1 MIPFDAKTLESIRA
15 LCRENRVATM
25 YLIGSAATGE
35 FDPARSDYDFLVEFE
50 PREREGFTD
59 VYFKLLEALEE
70 LLGRHVDLIEHHCV
84 RNPVVRSSIE
94 RTKVPL
100 YAAA

>member
-1 MIPFDAKTLESIRA
+1 MSPFDDKTLEAIRV
-15 LCRENRVATM
+15 LCRENRVASM
-25 YLIGSAATGE
+25 FVIGSAATGE

-50 PREREGFTD
+50 PHERAGFDD
-59 VYFKLLEALEE
+59 VYFKLLAALEAL
-70 LLGRHVDLIEHHCV
+70 LKRDVDLIERHCV
-84 RNPVVRSSIE
+84 RNPVVRASME